1 MAKMLFSLGADVVVL
16 ALQKKGRIV
25 EIGAHGRYRVA
36 IGGVTAWCRE
46 ADLAPVSHSRGEARR
61 EKAAASRPRAETVGT
76 HTVTPTP
83 GEARAL
89 GSLDL
94 HGLTVP
100 EALHALEERLD
111 RAIRAGLDRL
121 EIIHGISGGRLRAVV
136 RGYLA
141 GVTGIARFEAD
152 PRNPGVTWVYF

>member
-1 MAKMLFSLGADVVVL
+1 MLFSLGADVVVL
-16 ALQKKGRIV
+16 SLQKKGRIV
-25 EIGAHGRYRVA
+25 EVDARGRYRVA
-36 IGGVTAWCRE
+36 IGAVTVWCRE
-46 ADLAPVSHSRGEARR
+46 ADLASASHPRTQARR
-61 EKAAASRPRAETVGT
+61 GREAASRSRDETGGT
-76 HTVTPTP
+76 HTLTPTP

-121 EIIHGISGGRLRAVV
+121 EIIHGISGGRLRKVV

-141 GVTGIARFEAD
+141 GVTGIARFGAD
-152 PRNPGVTWVYF
+152 PLNPGVTWVYF

>member
-1 MAKMLFSLGADVVVL
+1 MTYPLGADVL
-16 ALQKKGRIV
+16 ILSLQKKGRIV
-25 EIGAHGRYRVA
+25 EIGARGRYRVA

-46 ADLAPVSHSRGEARR
+46 ADLSSASHSRREARR
-61 EKAAASRPRAETVGT
+61 EKAAASRPRADTGGN
-76 HTVTPTP
+76 HAVTLTP

-100 EALHALEERLD
+100 EALHALEESLD
-111 RAIRAGLDRL
+111 RAIRAGLNRL
-121 EIIHGISGGRLRAVV
+121 EVIHGISGGRLRAVV

-141 GVTGIARFEAD
+141 GVTVITRFEAD

>member
-1 MAKMLFSLGADVVVL
+1 MPYPLGADVLVL
-16 ALQKKGRIV
+16 SLQKKGRIV
-25 EIGAHGRYRVA
+25 EIGARGRYRVA

-46 ADLAPVSHSRGEARR
+46 ADLASASHSRKEARR
-61 EKAAASRPRAETVGT
+61 AKAAASRPRADSGVT
-76 HTVTPTP
+76 HTLAPTP
-83 GEARAL
+83 GDARAL
-89 GSLDL
+89 CSLDL

-100 EALHALEERLD
+100 EALQTLEARLD